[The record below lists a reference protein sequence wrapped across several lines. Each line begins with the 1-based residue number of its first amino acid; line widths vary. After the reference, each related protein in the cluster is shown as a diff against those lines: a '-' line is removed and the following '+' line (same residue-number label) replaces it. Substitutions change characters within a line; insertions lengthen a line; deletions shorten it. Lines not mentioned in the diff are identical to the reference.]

1 GDRQHDEPRNRQETK
16 RNMRHG
22 ADYRGGGRE
31 RQAGGRT
38 VPRVPSAIAVRY
50 RILNASYTLKLRIDL
65 ASPWPV
71 PESHRGELFTA
82 KSRQVIQRKR
92 AQQDSEPFATSE
104 RESRRFP
111 RTAGRSFLAT
121 RGSGRAG
128 LGPATSWFASSRRH
142 AISLILRDSGSDL
155 DGLFH

>member
-1 GDRQHDEPRNRQETK
+1 
-16 RNMRHG
+16 
-22 ADYRGGGRE
+22 
-31 RQAGGRT
+31 
-38 VPRVPSAIAVRY
+38 
-50 RILNASYTLKLRIDL
+50 L

-92 AQQDSEPFATSE
+92 AQQDSEPFATRE

-155 DGLFH
+155 DGLFPGVREPIVHALHLHSRAGLMMSGRSCATA